1 MQVLTMSDQQMVRV
15 ELGER
20 SYNVVIGSG
29 VRSQIASMVPATAK
43 RAVIVTQATIPF
55 SVEESLVAAG
65 ISTRTINIGLG
76 EEFKSLTTIE
86 MILRECA
93 QFGLT
98 RNDVIVGVG
107 GGMVTDIAGFAASA
121 WHRGIAVVHVST
133 TLVGM
138 VDAAVGGK
146 TGVNLAEGKNLV
158 GAFWQPRGV
167 LCDTDALA
175 SLSPR
180 ETRCGNGEMAKYH
193 FLTGDDLLSLDLNSR
208 IARCVQIKAD
218 IVGSDEREGGRRMLL
233 NYGHTLAHAIEIA
246 TDFSVAHG
254 EAVAIGLV
262 YAALL
267 ARELGRIDDQRV
279 VQHRQVVEGEY
290 GLSCALPAGVSH
302 DELIALMH
310 SDKKA
315 LSGLTFV
322 LDGSNGVEPVSPVSV
337 DAVRSAL
344 SRMEVR

>member
-1 MQVLTMSDQQMVRV
+1 MSNQQVVRV

-29 VRSQIASMVPATAK
+29 VRSQIASMVPSTAK

-76 EEFKSLTTIE
+76 EEFKSLATIE

-98 RNDVIVGVG
+98 RNDVIIGVG

-138 VDAAVGGK
+138 VDAAIGGK

-218 IVGSDEREGGRRMLL
+218 IVGSD
-233 NYGHTLAHAIEIA
+233 
-246 TDFSVAHG
+246 
-254 EAVAIGLV
+254 
-262 YAALL
+262 
-267 ARELGRIDDQRV
+267 
-279 VQHRQVVEGEY
+279 
-290 GLSCALPAGVSH
+290 
-302 DELIALMH
+302 
-310 SDKKA
+310 
-315 LSGLTFV
+315 
-322 LDGSNGVEPVSPVSV
+322 
-337 DAVRSAL
+337 
-344 SRMEVR
+344 